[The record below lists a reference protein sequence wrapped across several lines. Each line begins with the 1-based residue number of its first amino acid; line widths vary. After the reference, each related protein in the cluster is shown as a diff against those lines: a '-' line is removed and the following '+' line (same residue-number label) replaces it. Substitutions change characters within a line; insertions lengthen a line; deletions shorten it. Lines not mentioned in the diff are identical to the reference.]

1 MVTPLFKA
9 DLQSLDQPSWTVRYP
24 CPHDAPFWPNRIGV
38 LMEADHEPDA
48 VLRQVLEPG
57 EQVHWRAMAT
67 DAVLAVT
74 DRRLV
79 VAAPTRVALAIPFE
93 GVRRIQFDIERNRP
107 ATLVVVPEL
116 GHHEPQV
123 LAIPPEQYHAAAAA
137 LVALGLALAPMD
149 PSVRPEE

>member
-1 MVTPLFKA
+1 MVA
-9 DLQSLDQPSWTVRYP
+9 ER
-24 CPHDAPFWPNRIGV
+24 
-38 LMEADHEPDA
+38 EPDA
-48 VLRQVLEPG
+48 TLRQVLHPR
-57 EQVHWRAMAT
+57 EQVRWRAVAT

-74 DRRLV
+74 DRRLI

-123 LAIPPEQYHAAAAA
+123 LAIPPEQYHAAAEA

-149 PSVRPEE
+149 SSVRPEE

>member
-1 MVTPLFKA
+1 
-9 DLQSLDQPSWTVRYP
+9 
-24 CPHDAPFWPNRIGV
+24 
-38 LMEADHEPDA
+38 METEHEPDA

-79 VAAPTRVALAIPFE
+79 VAAPTRVSLAIPFE

-137 LVALGLALAPMD
+137 LVALGLALAPMES
-149 PSVRPEE
+149 SVRPEESSLNSMNA